1 MKISNKIILYFTTT
15 VITLSAVSLIIIY
28 FLFAAYR
35 EEAFQQ
41 LQKEKIKFTVKQIS
55 KYKEMS
61 ENLAHIMDELTIHD
75 FYDEKMMVFD
85 IHKKKIFSSIDDL
98 TISKKEELLKNLSEK
113 KAWIETKEGDYDLIG
128 IYIKEKDKEYYA
140 ISKAYDAVGY
150 SKMYF
155 LKTVLIG
162 IFIFI
167 SIVVFLVSQYIS
179 NKISKPLTS
188 LSEKINDFDLASETI
203 TELKNENSSYE
214 LELLTNRF
222 NDLIKRTNKTF
233 AFQKHTID
241 HISHQLKTPITILV
255 SELERIK
262 SFTNIEE
269 MKPEIGNQVIK
280 AKSLGNIINVLLE
293 ISKIESGQKI
303 KTQKVRADEMIFDI
317 IQELKIIYPLFNFEV
332 NYISNSVE
340 EERLT
345 IDANEILIRQA
356 FMNLMVN
363 CINYSNDSK
372 SEIKIDSSSDKELK
386 ISFYNFGKQITKEEE
401 KFLFRH
407 FFRGENSLNKLGF
420 GLGLV
425 LTKKIITLSLGKI
438 YYASPNS
445 NQNIF
450 EIHLPLS

>member
-1 MKISNKIILYFTTT
+1 MKIRNKIILYFTTT

-241 HISHQLKTPITILV
+241 HISHQFRDSGPDVSAGILATPERFYGKPIYTTGYLQLGPGGSAGLAPSPATFEANDTIGCIQV
-255 SELERIK
+255 ERY
-262 SFTNIEE
+262 S
-269 MKPEIGNQVIK
+269 
-280 AKSLGNIINVLLE
+280 
-293 ISKIESGQKI
+293 
-303 KTQKVRADEMIFDI
+303 
-317 IQELKIIYPLFNFEV
+317 
-332 NYISNSVE
+332 
-340 EERLT
+340 
-345 IDANEILIRQA
+345 ID
-356 FMNLMVN
+356 
-363 CINYSNDSK
+363 
-372 SEIKIDSSSDKELK
+372 
-386 ISFYNFGKQITKEEE
+386 
-401 KFLFRH
+401 
-407 FFRGENSLNKLGF
+407 
-420 GLGLV
+420 
-425 LTKKIITLSLGKI
+425 
-438 YYASPNS
+438 
-445 NQNIF
+445 
-450 EIHLPLS
+450 